1 MLEIILLITVFCLGA
16 YVVYSTYKQ
25 KKFNK
30 SLADSVFN
38 TVQTLD
44 AVSKEGAA
52 VAGLAQAL
60 SEETLSLN
68 SQSVQ
73 TRKLCLEIIENND
86 RLASAVEMLIKNQKT
101 TTTNVN
107 RIASAFNKKAEAD
120 KKFVETLNEYVSRH
134 VDEEE
139 PESDPFTKWDGK
151 SKKTLN

>member
-134 VDEEE
+134 SDEE